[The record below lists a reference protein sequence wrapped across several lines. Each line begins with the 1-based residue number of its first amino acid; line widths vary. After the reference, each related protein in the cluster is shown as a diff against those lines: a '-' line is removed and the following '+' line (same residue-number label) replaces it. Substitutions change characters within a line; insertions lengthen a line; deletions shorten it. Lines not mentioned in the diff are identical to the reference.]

1 MTHAATLAADP
12 GQGDF
17 TLRSSPLAPEA
28 QPLIEDL
35 IREYDARYGTTFDPA
50 GARAE
55 VFRYPPEAFAPPS
68 GDFLLI
74 RRAGE
79 TIAGGAFMRYDDD
92 TAELKRIW
100 TRGDL
105 RKQGLARRIVV
116 ALEESA
122 AALGYTRLYLTTG
135 YLQPEAEGLY
145 VSLGYRRLFDPA
157 IDRALYRTLPF
168 EKHIGA
174 KAGQPGTTPLK
185 EPAATPEEATERV
198 RAAKAEHA
206 AKIAA
211 FVRNEAAE

>member
-1 MTHAATLAADP
+1 MTVTL
-12 GQGDF
+12 
-17 TLRSSPLAPEA
+17 LRSSPLAPEA
-28 QPLIEDL
+28 EPLIEDL

-55 VFRYPPEAFAPPS
+55 VFRYPPAAFAPPS
-68 GDFLLI
+68 GDFLLQ

-79 TIAGGAFMRYDDD
+79 TIGGGAYMRYDED

-100 TRGDL
+100 TRSDL
-105 RKQGLARRIVV
+105 RRQGLARQIVE
-116 ALEESA
+116 ALEASA
-122 AALGYTRLYLTTG
+122 VEQGYTRLYLTTG
-135 YLQPEAEGLY
+135 FRQPEAEGLY

-198 RAAKAEHA
+198 RAAKAAHA
-206 AKIAA
+206 AKVAA
-211 FVRNEAAE
+211 DFHQEAAE